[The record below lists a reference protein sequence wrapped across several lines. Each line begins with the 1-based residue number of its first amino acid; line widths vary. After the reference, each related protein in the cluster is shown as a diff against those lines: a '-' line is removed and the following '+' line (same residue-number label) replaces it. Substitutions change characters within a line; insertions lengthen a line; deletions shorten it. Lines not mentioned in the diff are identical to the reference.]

1 MTLIIVRTR
10 NSRSKFQSPRTKKK
24 PFKLHCENLGR
35 RAMTSFTLQLLKLPQ
50 YWEISLIYILTV
62 DPDLF
67 YVHKCPDSLVVSNAA
82 IYQAFHLK

>member
-1 MTLIIVRTR
+1 
-10 NSRSKFQSPRTKKK
+10 
-24 PFKLHCENLGR
+24 
-35 RAMTSFTLQLLKLPQ
+35 MTSFTLQQLKLSR

-67 YVHKCPDSLVVSNAA
+67 YVHKYPDSLVVSNAA